1 MFLVNVPVGLLALVV
16 GWRRLPIVPGQP
28 VPRPDLLSSL
38 LITGGVGAFV
48 LGLVKGGSWGWGD
61 VQDARRACDRR
72 GRAGSVRGATPRG
85 AVTR

>member
-61 VQDARRACDRR
+61 ARTLA
-72 GRAGSVRGATPRG
+72 ALATG
-85 AVTR
+85 AVALALFAGAHREEP